1 MPKTGLIKETRL
13 CSLLFHSRSLW
24 PEASGLTS
32 VYLLAMTKM
41 SIITF
46 FFLYFFLSALPLGIL
61 HQGMFFHFNFSPAE
75 VHTLQ
80 QNYPCTYCCT
90 H

>member
-46 FFLYFFLSALPLGIL
+46 FFLYFFVCLAFGYSPSRYV
-61 HQGMFFHFNFSPAE
+61 FSF
-75 VHTLQ
+75 
-80 QNYPCTYCCT
+80 
-90 H
+90 